1 MNFLQTH
8 EAFTAPDCPDQEILR
23 RAALGVL
30 EAAEVE
36 QLSIHFS
43 DCRKCWQV
51 FEKKVEELNEFPAER
66 GPSHP
71 DLEQN
76 FHGIPLAWH
85 DPSSLPK
92 SGYFGSNYRV
102 IQRLGCGGA
111 GDVYECFDQRLNR
124 RIALKIL
131 RSQSFTPQQI
141 GRFQQEARLQAMVS
155 HPNFL
160 QIYEVGDVAGIPF
173 IAMELVEG
181 GSLKQ
186 KLAEKPLAPR
196 TAAGLVAVVARAI
209 DELHRQKM
217 VHRDLKPSNILL
229 TEGPL
234 DPQQKANSNRGSLSA
249 PWAIPKIAD
258 FGLAKIIGEANE
270 FSQSE
275 IVVGTVGYLAPE
287 QISQKKNSESQASD
301 IFSLGVI
308 LYEALTG
315 TRPFQAETVSKTM
328 AMIETA
334 TPVPPSQLQPGISRN
349 LETICLKCL
358 KKEPRL
364 RYRSARDLADDLQC
378 FLEDRSI
385 IARPTPT
392 LVRLFQWS
400 QRNRGLAAAILTAMN
415 FGALLVMTSLFYAR
429 EQQRL
434 KQLAENATT
443 EAIANHEVAILAAK
457 AAHESEKRARDLKS
471 TSTELQARLSSRI
484 VEFTMSSASEATAN
498 QLQELAAVRLNQTG
512 NLFNHHFATDV
523 EISLK
528 LVEPPLR
535 DLQTPEMDAL
545 RQLMLAKMTLL
556 QEEFFRDPTW
566 VEASP
571 SLAMDMLYRIS
582 MILRKYG
589 EQTRANENLEQAIQ
603 IGDRYSAMTIPYWL
617 IYLDARN
624 TLAVERELQGKIDQ
638 CIELLS
644 QAWATCLKIPVSTYH
659 QNEFLTR
666 EINVVSG
673 NLSRYLSKSGLE
685 ESAKEI
691 LAQAAELRERV
702 TQSKPS
708 KAGSL
713 PTESR

>member
-209 DELHRQKM
+209 DELHRQKL

-275 IVVGTVGYLAPE
+275 IVFGTVGYLAPE

-358 KKEPRL
+358 NKEPRL

-400 QRNRGLAAAILTAMN
+400 QRNRGLAAAILTAMSL
-415 FGALLVMTSLFYAR
+415 GALLVMTGLLYAW

-443 EAIANHEVAILAAK
+443 EAIANHAVAILAAK

-603 IGDRYSAMTIPYWL
+603 IGDRYSAMTIPYWI